1 MKGLHPV
8 DKPRAL
14 QTDGDQKWRRRRLFL
29 RTGQAIMIAGGLIL
43 IVHWL
48 VHLEV
53 FGAQQPPLIVDLAA
67 GYPAGF
73 LVFIVGAIVASR
85 KVS

>member
-1 MKGLHPV
+1 M
-8 DKPRAL
+8 DKPRVS
-14 QTDGDQKWRRRRLFL
+14 QTDGDRKWRRRRLYL

-43 IVHWL
+43 TVHWL
-48 VHLEV
+48 THIEV
-53 FGAQQPPLIVDLAA
+53 FGAQQPPLIVDFLA

-73 LVFIVGAIVASR
+73 LVFIFGAIVASR

>member
-1 MKGLHPV
+1 M
-8 DKPRAL
+8 DKPRVP
-14 QTDGDQKWRRRRLFL
+14 QTDGDRKWRRRRIFV

-48 VHLEV
+48 THLGA
-53 FGAQQPPLIVDLAA
+53 FGAQQPPFILDVVA

-73 LVFIVGAIVASR
+73 LVFIAGAIVASR
-85 KVS
+85 KVT